1 MLNIFGNR
9 NIALC
14 REITKKYEEINRGSI
29 EEILTVVDDMK
40 GEMVIV
46 VEGCHESTE
55 EVVFEQSIEEHV
67 SEYIAKGMSTK
78 DAIKEV
84 SKQRKISK
92 NIVYQEY
99 HKK

>member
-1 MLNIFGNR
+1 MNLLRKSFLN
-9 NIALC
+9 
-14 REITKKYEEINRGSI
+14 
-29 EEILTVVDDMK
+29 
-40 GEMVIV
+40 
-46 VEGCHESTE
+46 
-55 EVVFEQSIEEHV
+55 

>member
-1 MLNIFGNR
+1 M
-9 NIALC
+9 
-14 REITKKYEEINRGSI
+14 
-29 EEILTVVDDMK
+29 
-40 GEMVIV
+40 
-46 VEGCHESTE
+46 